1 MRKHNSVTTL
11 KRLLCIIS
19 LLAITLETGCGG
31 GKTTSE
37 AQGATTDE
45 TTASTEAGS
54 TADGAEAPDLNQD
67 TKGTTITFWHSMGG
81 VNGEA
86 MDYLVNKFN
95 EENTDGILWAFCRGE

>member
-1 MRKHNSVTTL
+1 MKKKVIAS
-11 KRLLCIIS
+11 I
-19 LLAITLETGCGG
+19 LAASMAAMALTGCGG

-67 TKGTTITFWHSMGG
+67 TKGTTITFMQYHIGTHKEIY
-81 VNGEA
+81 N
-86 MDYLVNKFN
+86 
-95 EENTDGILWAFCRGE
+95 